1 MTTAEA
7 LQVRSLSKTF
17 GGVRAIADLSI
28 DVGNSAIECIIGPNG
43 AGKSTLLNILSG
55 FIRPDTGEVL
65 YQGRNLCSLRPDQ
78 ISALGIVRTFQAA
91 RPFESLSLLE
101 NLLAFGADQPGEH
114 AWRALFGTRKA
125 RHRESDLIE
134 TANRIADDL
143 RLTPLLLAPSTELSG
158 GQKKLLDLGRALM
171 CDPQLILLDEPVSGV
186 NPALSGEIATAI
198 KTLAAHGYRF
208 VIVEHNMSF
217 VRAISDH
224 VIVLAEGQLLARGSF
239 EDILNN
245 TQVQEAYL
253 GNVARA

>member
-1 MTTAEA
+1 MTPVEA
-7 LQVRSLSKTF
+7 LQIRNVSKTF
-17 GGVRAIADLSI
+17 GGVRAVVDLSI
-28 DVGNSAIECIIGPNG
+28 DLGNNAIECIIGPNG

-78 ISALGIVRTFQAA
+78 ISALGIVRTFQTA
-91 RPFESLSLLE
+91 RPFASLSLLE
-101 NLLAFGADQPGEH
+101 NLLAFGAGQPGEH
-114 AWRALFGTRKA
+114 AWQALIGIPKA
-125 RHRESDLIE
+125 RRREADLIE
-134 TANRIADDL
+134 TANRTAADL
-143 RLTPLLLAPSTELSG
+143 QLSPLLRAPSTELSG

-186 NPALSGEIATAI
+186 NPALSVEIATAI
-198 KTLAAHGYRF
+198 KALTGQGYRF

-224 VIVLAEGQLLARGSF
+224 VIVLAEGRLLARGSF
-239 EDILNN
+239 EDILHN